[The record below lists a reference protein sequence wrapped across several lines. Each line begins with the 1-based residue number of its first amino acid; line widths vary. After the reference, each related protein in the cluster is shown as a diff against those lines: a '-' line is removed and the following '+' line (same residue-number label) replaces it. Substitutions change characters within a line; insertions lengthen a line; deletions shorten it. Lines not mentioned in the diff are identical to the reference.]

1 MKAYIVEDQYRNNQ
15 VLVYAVDALEARTAA
30 KNTKELSHVE
40 WIDLLV
46 RRADYKDHLTAWEVR
61 CFRLVIEL
69 NELVNGW
76 SYEISNELMYE
87 DNWKD
92 FLNRLDSIERKN
104 ILAALDRLTEENGG
118 NEMEYPLTKKV

>member
-15 VLVYAVDALEARTAA
+15 VLVYAVDAIEARTAA

-40 WIDLLV
+40 WIDLQV
-46 RRADYKDHLTAWEVR
+46 RQADYKDHLTAWEVR
-61 CFRLVIEL
+61 CFKLVIEL

-76 SYEISNELMYE
+76 SYEISNELLYE
-87 DNWKD
+87 DNWKY
-92 FLNRLDSIERKN
+92 FLNRLDSTERKN
-104 ILAALDRLTEENGG
+104 ILAALDRLTVENGG